1 MSLKL
6 DNEKKNEMIDD
17 ERNLTPEKKKID
29 LRQTFT
35 GDIDNIIIS
44 SLLIHVIIQYKN
56 LGK

>member
-1 MSLKL
+1 MMKEIL
-6 DNEKKNEMIDD
+6 D
-17 ERNLTPEKKKID
+17 LKKKID

-44 SLLIHVIIQYKN
+44 SLLIHVIFQYKN

>member
-1 MSLKL
+1 
-6 DNEKKNEMIDD
+6 MIDD